1 MKIEEITDIVLKE
14 YKFKTM
20 VDDES
25 IFVYK
30 DKQGYYINGEPQL
43 KYICANL
50 PELAGSRNTNT
61 YSSLRL
67 NVIGKTYTDR
77 KTFVPPVGL
86 INLSNGVLNINTKE
100 LLDRSPDYNFQEMIP
115 IKFDTNAV
123 CPMFDKF
130 ISDVIPK
137 GDIKLIQK
145 WFGYHFLHDNRY
157 KVAMLLLGVKNS
169 GKSLLLSI
177 LEEFVG
183 QDNCSHF
190 ELRDFD
196 NTMSHSIPSLYGKV
210 ANTYADMTMKMLRDV
225 GKFKVLT
232 GNDYVST
239 RFHHKEPF
247 SFKPYTK
254 ITVSTNKCPHIGG
267 AVLNDEAYWSR
278 IKICQFNVP
287 RYGISDEELGQKIIS
302 SEMSGVLNWA
312 LEGYNKVLKSG
323 FKDYPAVRSKKIWID
338 SAMFVEEVDKAI
350 NGVPDLNDRSLF
362 NDHGVPIEL
371 NGILNI

>member
-1 MKIEEITDIVLKE
+1 MKKQDIKE
-14 YKFKTM
+14 FVDGILRVYKFKTM
-20 VDDES
+20 LDDES

-30 DKQGYYINGEPQL
+30 DKLGYYMNGEPEL
-43 KYICANL
+43 KYLCANSDGMRT
-50 PELAGSRNTNT
+50 PAKHGELKLNIIGRT
-61 YSSLRL
+61 Y
-67 NVIGKTYTDR
+67 VDR
-77 KTFVPPVGL
+77 KTFVPPDGL
-86 INLSNGVLNINTKE
+86 VNLSNGVLNINTKE
-100 LLDRSPDYNFQEMIP
+100 LLDRSPDYNFQEIIP
-115 IKFDTNAV
+115 IKFDKDST

-137 GDIKLIQK
+137 GDIELIQK

-210 ANTYADMTMKMLRDV
+210 ANTYADMSMKMLRDV

-232 GNDYVST
+232 GNDYIST
-239 RFHHKEPF
+239 RFHCKEPF

-254 ITVSTNKCPHIGG
+254 ITVSTNKCPHVGD
-267 AVLNDEAYWSR
+267 AVADDEAYWSR
-278 IKICQFNVP
+278 MKICRFNIP
-287 RYGISDEELGQKIIS
+287 NYGLPDEELGHKIIS
-302 SEMSGVLNWA
+302 TEMSGVLNWA

-323 FKDYPAVRSKKIWID
+323 FKDYPAERTKKIWFD
-338 SAMFVEEVDKAI
+338 SAMSELEVTKFVD
-350 NGVPDLNDRSLF
+350 
-362 NDHGVPIEL
+362 
-371 NGILNI
+371 GIPQL